1 MSITVISLFDVGKY
15 KMYVNIIS
23 WFKFVTLQF
32 LFYYEEQLNY
42 INQAE
47 IKSHYYQILLIEIS
61 FSHIHILKQNDG
73 KHIYN
78 TFI

>member
-32 LFYYEEQLNY
+32 LFYYEEQLKY

-47 IKSHYYQILLIEIS
+47 IKSHYYQILLI
-61 FSHIHILKQNDG
+61 
-73 KHIYN
+73 
-78 TFI
+78 

>member
-47 IKSHYYQILLIEIS
+47 IKSHYYQILLI
-61 FSHIHILKQNDG
+61 
-73 KHIYN
+73 
-78 TFI
+78 